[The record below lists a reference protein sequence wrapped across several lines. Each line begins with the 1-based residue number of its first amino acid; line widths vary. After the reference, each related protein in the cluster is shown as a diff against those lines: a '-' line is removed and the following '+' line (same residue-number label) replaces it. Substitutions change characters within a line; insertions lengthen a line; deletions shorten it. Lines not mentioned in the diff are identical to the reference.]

1 MKKILSLTLLLSI
14 LLFTL
19 QSSAQEKDPAVLNT
33 ATITLPISGIT
44 FTETKSFDPRKN
56 TLVRTAVDKSGK
68 RIDPE
73 AARANEDKL
82 YREKFGKLSP
92 DVFDAVQSRKSTD
105 IIKVGLLINTPDLT
119 TRQNPKKGDFEI
131 SDREAQGL
139 SEKNNQEVD
148 AVLKKAAAPLVEYLA
163 RLKRLPDGFEK
174 EKIVSPVISVTV
186 TVAELMDLVKRPE
199 IATIF
204 LEEGKLEAYLN
215 SSAKT
220 LNAPSVWLNSII
232 GTGVCVA
239 VVEGG
244 RVDFNN
250 PFLSSANCGTF
261 RPSAPLNGGHTTQ
274 VAGVIAASTFG
285 AQNKGIAFGSRIYS
299 ANGDYSSFPLLH
311 GAMDAGANNAHI
323 SNNSWGFTCGNG
335 LMDVFAVHAD
345 AIVRNKWD
353 GIVGAAGNSGSG
365 ACGKVS
371 ATALGYNTIA
381 VGSYN
386 DKKTGFNLTDDVMS
400 TFSSTGNPIAI
411 SPTDREKPDV
421 SAPGEDIVTTTTTVT
436 GAQPNGGPP
445 WVTGAGGV
453 DGTSFASPMIAGVHA
468 LVQQAKPSLVI
479 YPETTKA
486 ILLASAVHNIEGP
499 AWLSDKD
506 GAGGVDAKVAYETT
520 INNRFRWW
528 FLTSNS
534 FGSQGFIDVNLGNI
548 PPGRRVK
555 VALDWLSNPNAPLP
569 DQLGID
575 LDLTIFD
582 PQMNIVA
589 GDGRWTDSKEIGQ
602 FYTTSTAPG
611 NYTARFYRYSWN
623 TSINPWTYT
632 ALAWSIS

>member
-1 MKKILSLTLLLSI
+1 MKKILSLTLVLPI
-14 LLFTL
+14 LLFTM
-19 QSSAQEKDPAVLNT
+19 QSSAQEKDTAVLNT
-33 ATITLPISGIT
+33 ATITLPLSGIT
-44 FTETKSFDPRKN
+44 FTETKSFDSRKSA
-56 TLVRTAVDKSGK
+56 LVRTAVDKSGK
-68 RIDPE
+68 RIDAE
-73 AARANEDKL
+73 AAREREKKL

-92 DVFDAVQSRKSTD
+92 DVFDAVQSRKATD
-105 IIKVGLLINTPDLT
+105 IIKVGLLVNTPDLT
-119 TRQNPKKGDFEI
+119 NRQNQKKGDFEI
-131 SDREAQGL
+131 SDREAQAL
-139 SEKNNQEVD
+139 SEKNNREVD
-148 AVLKKAAAPLVEYLA
+148 AVLRKAAAPLLDYLA
-163 RLKRLPDGFEK
+163 RLKRLPDGFGK
-174 EKIVSPVISVTV
+174 EKFVSPIISVSV
-186 TVAELMDLVKRPE
+186 TVAELTDLVKRPE
-199 IATIF
+199 IVTIF

-220 LNAPSVWLNSII
+220 LNAPSVWVNSIS

-244 RVDFNN
+244 RVEFGN

-261 RPSAPLNGGHTTQ
+261 RPAEPLNGPHPTW
-274 VAGVIAASTFG
+274 VAGVIASSAFG
-285 AQNKGIAFGSRIYS
+285 TPQNKGIAFGARIYS
-299 ANGDYSSFPLLH
+299 ANGDYSSFPLMH
-311 GAMDAGANNAHI
+311 AAMDAAVTNAHI

-345 AIVRNKWD
+345 KIVREKWD
-353 GIVGAAGNSGSG
+353 GIVGAAGNNGSS

-386 DKKTGFNLTDDVMS
+386 DNKTGFNLTDDVMS
-400 TFSSTGNPIAI
+400 TFSSTVNPTALF
-411 SPTDREKPDV
+411 PNDREKPDV
-421 SAPGEDIVTTTTTVT
+421 SAPGERIITTTI
-436 GAQPNGGPP
+436 GGLP
-445 WVTGAGGV
+445 WALNSSNAVS
-453 DGTSFASPMIAGVHA
+453 GTSFSSPMVAGIHA

-520 INNRFRWW
+520 INNRFKWF

-534 FGSQGFIDVNLGNI
+534 FPQGYIDVNLGNI

-582 PQMNIVA
+582 PQMNVVA

-602 FYTTSTAPG
+602 FYTTSTASG
-611 NYTARFYRYSWN
+611 NYTARFYRYSWDS
-623 TSINPWTYT
+623 SINPWTYA